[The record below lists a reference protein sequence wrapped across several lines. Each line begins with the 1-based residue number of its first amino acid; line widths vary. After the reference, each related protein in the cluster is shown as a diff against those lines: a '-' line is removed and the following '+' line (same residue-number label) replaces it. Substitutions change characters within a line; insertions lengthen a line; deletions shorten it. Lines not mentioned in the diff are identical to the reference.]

1 MTTATLSPLPK
12 RKRGRPAKR
21 KRTMTEQSLPV
32 ITTDKVVLPKESTPI
47 TITKVQSHLSDVQLI
62 SRDALWNDFQNRIKI
77 NNYEV
82 SKAMEDLKSVVKA
95 THELASPYVDK
106 AVAKVKELRS

>member
-21 KRTMTEQSLPV
+21 KRTMTEL
-32 ITTDKVVLPKESTPI
+32 ITTANVVLPKESTPV

-62 SRDALWNDFQNRIKI
+62 SRDALWEDFRNRLKI

-82 SKAMEDLKSVVKA
+82 SQAMKDLKNVVKA
-95 THELASPYVDK
+95 SQPYVDQ
-106 AVAKVKELRS
+106 AINKVKELRSDK

>member
-1 MTTATLSPLPK
+1 MTTATLSPLPN

-21 KRTMTEQSLPV
+21 KRTMTEQ
-32 ITTDKVVLPKESTPI
+32 ITTANVVLPKESTPV

-62 SRDALWNDFQNRIKI
+62 SRDALWEDFRNRLKI

-82 SKAMEDLKSVVKA
+82 SQAMKDLKNVVKA
-95 THELASPYVDK
+95 SQPYVDQ
-106 AVAKVKELRS
+106 AINKVKELRSDK